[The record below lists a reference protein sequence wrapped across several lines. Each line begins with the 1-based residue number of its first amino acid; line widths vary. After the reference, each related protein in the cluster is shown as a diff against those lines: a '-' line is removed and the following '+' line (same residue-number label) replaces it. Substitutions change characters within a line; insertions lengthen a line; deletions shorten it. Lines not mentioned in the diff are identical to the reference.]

1 MTAASAVSRDG
12 SWTIGSAITSA
23 ASILVSHFVPF
34 VATALIAGLPNVLFG
49 LLVGVASRSLLT
61 ITGLAN
67 LLVNLAVLVLVI
79 QTLVYGTVQ
88 ALRGR
93 NVSIGDCLA
102 QGLRRL
108 PVGLAVGFLAYL
120 GILLG
125 AILLIVPG
133 LILFTMWAV
142 ALPAN
147 TVEGTG
153 VVASLGRSRA
163 LTRGRRWRVFGAIL
177 VPTLIS
183 VVTSW
188 LLIGVFFGLSG
199 VASPTFQIVSWV
211 VHAIEQ
217 AFSVCVF
224 ATLYYYLRRDK
235 EGVDIEQLAAVFD

>member
-1 MTAASAVSRDG
+1 MTAASAVGRDV
-12 SWTIGSAITSA
+12 SWSIGSAITSA
-23 ASILVSHFVPF
+23 ASILVSPFVPF

-49 LLVGVASRSLLT
+49 LLVSGISRSLLT
-61 ITGLAN
+61 ATGLAN
-67 LLVNLAVLVLVI
+67 LLVNLAVLILVI

-93 NVSIGDCLA
+93 TVSIGDCLA

-153 VVASLGRSRA
+153 VVASLGRSRE

-183 VVTSW
+183 LVTSW
-188 LLIGVFFGLSG
+188 LLAGVFFGLRG
-199 VASPTFQIVSWV
+199 VSSPTF
-211 VHAIEQ
+211 
-217 AFSVCVF
+217 
-224 ATLYYYLRRDK
+224 
-235 EGVDIEQLAAVFD
+235 